1 MPQEAADGD
10 LVSFFRCTLVSLHFV
25 NMLFPKCLRQI
36 SWQRTMQCNETRTSS
51 LTIPVGRAKCPVVAR
66 LHGTT
71 RFRRRNSLALC
82 MV

>member
-1 MPQEAADGD
+1 MPQEAADAE

-36 SWQRTMQCNETRTSS
+36 SWQRAMQCNETRSSS
-51 LTIPVGRAKCPVVAR
+51 LTIPAGRAKCPVVAR
-66 LHGTT
+66 LRATT
-71 RFRRRNSLALC
+71 GSRRRNSLALY